1 MIQAATSTAN
11 DRQGNGKY
19 RPARRRKVNP
29 QAVQNEFEYLSKMDK
44 RMRFNNSKDPIYTAF
59 DYLEK
64 CSIATLAEAFV
75 KDSFFQITNFVSK
88 VVK

>member
-1 MIQAATSTAN
+1 MILAATSTAN

-19 RPARRRKVNP
+19 RPARRRKATP
-29 QAVQNEFEYLSKMDK
+29 AVQNEFEYLNTMDK